1 VHVYAV
7 MVINFLMDFGTI
19 PTVWYLSF
27 LFLFYTGHIKLNLYI
42 LHYFYEFFLSL
53 LAIF

>member
-7 MVINFLMDFGTI
+7 MVINVLMDFGTI
-19 PTVWYLSF
+19 PTVWYLCFSF
-27 LFLFYTGHIKLNLYI
+27 FYTGHIKLNLYI
-42 LHYFYEFFLSL
+42 LHYFYAFFLSL